1 MSRADKLQ
9 KIEKRITPLEWYVS
23 QYVSTVDPVFILD
36 GISGRRIAKCL
47 DVDLAR
53 LFAYALSDI
62 RYMLKYIRELELE
75 TTTTWVSCDGCDIG
89 FRPRELYLGRCAKCW
104 ADLARNPSGILKGL
118 DDAF

>member
-23 QYVSTVDPVFILD
+23 PYVSTVDPVFILD

-62 RYMLKYIRELELE
+62 RYMLKYIRELELD
-75 TTTTWVSCDGCDIG
+75 TTTTRVSCDGCDIG

-104 ADLARNPSGILKGL
+104 AGLARNPSGILKEL

>member
-23 QYVSTVDPVFILD
+23 PYVSTVDPVFILD

-62 RYMLKYIRELELE
+62 RYMLKYIRELEFE
-75 TTTTWVSCDGCDIG
+75 ATTTRVSCDGCGLG
-89 FRPRELYLGRCAKCW
+89 FRPRELYLDRCTRCW
-104 ADLARNPSGILKGL
+104 AAIARDSDSIVKRL